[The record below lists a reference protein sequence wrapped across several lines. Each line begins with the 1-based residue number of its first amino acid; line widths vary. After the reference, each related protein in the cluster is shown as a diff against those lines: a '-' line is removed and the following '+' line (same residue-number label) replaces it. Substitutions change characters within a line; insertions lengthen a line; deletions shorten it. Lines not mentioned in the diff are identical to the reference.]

1 MKADD
6 MSTKILII
14 RHGETAWNRGRIF
27 RGTYDIPL
35 NENGKQQAGLVA
47 QSLKGIKMDA
57 AYTSPLSRAK
67 ESAEIVTEVH
77 GISPIIHDGF
87 IDMDYGEWT
96 GKEESEVAKLWPD
109 DYAAWTTKPHTV
121 RPPGGTTLK
130 EVFNNSFTAM
140 EELAKKHDGKTIAIF
155 SHRVVNKVLIIGAL
169 SLGLEH
175 FPFIIQGNCCINEIE
190 RIQNGYLIRS
200 INDVSHIKN
209 AGMDLL
215 QTDF

>member
-1 MKADD
+1 

-14 RHGETAWNRGRIF
+14 RHGETAWNRDRIF
-27 RGTYDIPL
+27 RGTYDIVL
-35 NENGKQQAGLVA
+35 NENGKQQARLVA
-47 QSLKGIKMDA
+47 QALKGIRIDA

-67 ESAEIVTEVH
+67 ESAQIVTETH
-77 GISPIIHDGF
+77 GISPVIHDGF

-96 GKEESEVAKLWPD
+96 GKKDSEVAKLWPD
-109 DYAAWTTKPHTV
+109 DHDAWTTNPHTV

-140 EELAKKHDGKTIAIF
+140 EELAEKHNGETIAIF
-155 SHRVVNKVLIIGAL
+155 AHRVVNKVLVIGAL
-169 SLGLEH
+169 SLELER

-190 RIQNGYLIRS
+190 RVQSGYLIQA

-209 AGMDLL
+209 AGADLL
-215 QTDF
+215 QADF